1 MKLYVNPNRME
12 LLRLKRRLALA
23 ERGHKLLKDKL
34 EEIMRRFLENIRRLS
49 TLQAEVSAG
58 LDRIFVA
65 FALASGRN
73 SAEEMSR
80 LVPDGA
86 LDLASER
93 TRVLSLVIPSFTVE
107 RLRVSGYDLLET
119 EAEMD
124 IGLKR
129 AESLL
134 PALLEMARLWKT
146 AELLSR
152 EIEITR
158 RRVNALEHI
167 LIPGILDAIHA
178 ISARL
183 EEMERS
189 TQVQLMRVKEIIR
202 HH

>member
-34 EEIMRRFLENIRRLS
+34 EEIMRRFLETIRRLS
-49 TLQAEVSAG
+49 MLQVEVSAG

-73 SAEEMSR
+73 SAEEMGR

>member
-1 MKLYVNPNRME
+1 MKLNVNPNRME
-12 LLRLKRRLALA
+12 LLRLRRRLALA

-34 EEIMRRFLENIRRLS
+34 EEIMRRFLEAIRRLS
-49 TLQAEVSAG
+49 ALQAEVSSG
-58 LDRIFVA
+58 LDKIFVA

-73 SAEEMSR
+73 SADEMRR

-86 LDLASER
+86 LALASGR
-93 TRVLSLVIPSFTVE
+93 TRVLSLAIPSFTVE
-107 RLRVSGYDLLET
+107 SLRVSGYDLLET

-124 IGLKR
+124 IGIKR

-134 PALLEMARLWKT
+134 PALLELARLWKT
-146 AELLSR
+146 ADLLSR
-152 EIEITR
+152 EIDVTR

-167 LIPGILDAIHA
+167 LIPGIRDAIHS

-183 EEMERS
+183 QEMERS

>member
-34 EEIMRRFLENIRRLS
+34 EEIMRRFLETIRRLS
-49 TLQAEVSAG
+49 MLQAEVSSG

-167 LIPGILDAIHA
+167 LIPGILDAIHT

-183 EEMERS
+183 EEIERS

>member
-1 MKLYVNPNRME
+1 MKLNVNPNRME
-12 LLRLKRRLALA
+12 LLRLRRRLGLA
-23 ERGHKLLKDKL
+23 QRGHKLLKDKL
-34 EEIMRRFLENIRRLS
+34 EEIMRRFLETIWRLS
-49 TLQAEVSAG
+49 ALQAEVSSG

-73 SAEEMSR
+73 SAEELAR

-86 LDLASER
+86 LDLASGR
-93 TRVLSLVIPSFTVE
+93 TRVLSLAIPSFTVE
-107 RLRVSGYDLLET
+107 SLRVSAYDLLET
-119 EAEMD
+119 EAELD

-134 PALLEMARLWKT
+134 PAILEMARLWKT
-146 AELLSR
+146 VDLLSR

-167 LIPGILDAIHA
+167 LIPGILDAIHS

-189 TQVQLMRVKEIIR
+189 AQVRLMRVKEIIR

>member
-12 LLRLKRRLALA
+12 LLRLRRRLALA

-49 TLQAEVSAG
+49 TLQAEVSSG
-58 LDRIFVA
+58 LDKIFVA

-73 SAEEMSR
+73 SAEEMGR

>member
-34 EEIMRRFLENIRRLS
+34 EEIMRRFLETIRRLS
-49 TLQAEVSAG
+49 MLQVEVSAG

>member
-1 MKLYVNPNRME
+1 MKLNVNPNRME
-12 LLRLKRRLALA
+12 LLRLRRRLVLA

-34 EEIMRRFLENIRRLS
+34 EEIMRRFLETIRRLAA
-49 TLQAEVSAG
+49 LQEEVSAG

-65 FALASGRN
+65 FALAGGR
-73 SAEEMSR
+73 SSR
-80 LVPDGA
+80 R
-86 LDLASER
+86 E
-93 TRVLSLVIPSFTVE
+93 IE
-107 RLRVSGYDLLET
+107 RLIPEGVLRLAIDKKMVLGLAVPEFRTAELRLSSYDLLNT
-119 EAEMD
+119 EAELD

-129 AESLL
+129 AKTLL
-134 PALLEMARLWKT
+134 PLLMEMARLWKS

-152 EIEITR
+152 EIEVTR

-167 LIPGILDAIHA
+167 LIPGIQEAIHS
-178 ISARL
+178 IGSRL

>member
-12 LLRLKRRLALA
+12 LLRLRRRLALA

-49 TLQAEVSAG
+49 TLQAEVSSG

-167 LIPGILDAIHA
+167 LIPGILDAIHT

-183 EEMERS
+183 EEIERS